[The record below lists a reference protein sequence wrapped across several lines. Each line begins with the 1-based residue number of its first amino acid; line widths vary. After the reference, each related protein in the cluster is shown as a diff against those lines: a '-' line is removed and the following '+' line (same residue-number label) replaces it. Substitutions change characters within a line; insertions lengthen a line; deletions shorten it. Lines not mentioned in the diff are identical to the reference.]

1 MESLSIN
8 NFAGLKS
15 VSIDVKPVTGLIG
28 PQASGKSVIA
38 KLLYFF
44 REVGSRL
51 PLAVTQGMDGVKY
64 KSDCLKRFHL
74 YFPIENTGVSD
85 FSIKYTT
92 NGQSITI
99 KFQEDSGSR
108 EPSLGLEWADFYSSI
123 LEKFA
128 NRKKELFGGLGDA
141 EKEVLSAANRT
152 LRDEMYVDIASVL
165 GKWAKFEQIF
175 IPAGRAFF
183 SQVRETI
190 FSRLESGEQ
199 LDPFMAAFG
208 SLIGQSRNL
217 LETRGFY
224 GPVEGQPQG
233 EASRHGVLREIFKK
247 ILHADLVRIEK
258 QDFLEFE
265 DGRRVKLA
273 QASSGQQEI
282 LPLLLLLARFFS
294 LSHARGRAVYI
305 EEPEAHLFPST
316 QRLVVELMARSFRA
330 RAGEMNLVITT
341 HSPYILTSVN
351 NLLQAGHLYSKASP
365 EVGKKLQQ
373 IISKKYI
380 FNHGEV
386 GFYSLGKGL
395 LADLMEP
402 ETGLINAEIIDS
414 VSNEI
419 AVQFGQLIAEGYEQ
433 S

>member
-1 MESLSIN
+1 MENLLIN

-15 VSIDVKPVTGLIG
+15 VNIDVKPVTGLIG
-28 PQASGKSVIA
+28 PQASGKSIIA

-44 REVGSRL
+44 REIGSRL
-51 PLAVTQGMDGVKY
+51 PTAVADGLDGTRY
-64 KSDCLKRFHL
+64 KQECCNRFRR

-85 FSIKYTT
+85 FSITYTT
-92 NGQSITI
+92 KDQTI
-99 KFQEDSGSR
+99 SVNFLTDAAPDEAT
-108 EPSLGLEWADFYSSI
+108 LGLEWSAFFDSV
-123 LEKFA
+123 LEKYA
-128 NRKKELFGGLGDA
+128 SRKKELYGAIGDA
-141 EKEVLSAANRT
+141 EKEALNAANKT
-152 LRDEMYVDIASVL
+152 LRDEIDAEIASVL

-208 SLIGQSRNL
+208 SLIGQSKTI

-224 GPVEGQPQG
+224 GSVEGHPQS
-233 EASRHGVLREIFKK
+233 EAKKYEPIREIFKK
-247 ILHADLVRIEK
+247 ILRADLLRIEK

-282 LPLLLLLARFFS
+282 IPLLLLLARFFS
-294 LSHARGRAVYI
+294 LSHVRGRAVYI

-316 QRLVVELMARSFRA
+316 QKLVVELMARSFRA

-351 NLLQAGHLYSKASP
+351 NLLQAGQLYSTASP
-365 EVGKKLQQ
+365 EAAIKLGQ
-373 IISKKYI
+373 IINKRHV
-380 FNHGEV
+380 FNPDEV
-386 GFYSLGKGL
+386 NFYALNAGQ
-395 LADLMEP
+395 AHQIMEK
-402 ETGLINAEIIDS
+402 ETGLINAELIDA
-414 VSNEI
+414 VSSEI
-419 AVQFGQLIAEGYEQ
+419 AIQFGQLLAEGHEK